1 MLRAI
6 PMRAIAGITIA
17 VLGAVMVG
25 FLEIRRIG
33 AEDGAVFDIN
43 NVVVGITNPVTPIW
57 QMLGLAAGGVLMF
70 IFIAWDIRGHI
81 KQGACVGTVALLLGL
96 IVLLAYVGISTD
108 YVELLGQPPLH
119 GLEGWLVKA
128 GYHPIIHT
136 VAVFALV
143 APLTVR
149 QLKNR
154 TGSEYSSLL
163 DQD

>member
-1 MLRAI
+1 MLKTI
-6 PMRAIAGITIA
+6 LVRAIAGIAIA
-17 VLGAVMVG
+17 LLGAVMIG

-33 AEDGAVFDIN
+33 AEDGAVFDMN
-43 NVVVGITNPVTPIW
+43 NVVVGITNPVTPLW
-57 QMLGLAAGGVLMF
+57 QMIGLAAGGVLMF
-70 IFIAWDIRGHI
+70 LFIAWDIRGHVN
-81 KQGACVGTVALLLGL
+81 QGACVGTVALLLGL
-96 IVLLAYVGISTD
+96 IVLLVYVGISTD

-136 VAVFALV
+136 IALFALV

-149 QLKNR
+149 QFKNR
-154 TGSEYSSLL
+154 TSLEDSSLL